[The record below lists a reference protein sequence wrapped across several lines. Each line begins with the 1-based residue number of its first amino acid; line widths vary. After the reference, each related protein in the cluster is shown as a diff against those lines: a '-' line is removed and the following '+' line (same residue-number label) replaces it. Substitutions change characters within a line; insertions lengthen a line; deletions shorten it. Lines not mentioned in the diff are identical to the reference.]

1 LKPNPGADVIT
12 ILRGLRRRLI
22 VREGLDAL
30 AIGALAGA
38 GGLLIVEAVRRVGEH
53 REPISFSLAIA
64 IPLAAALLF
73 ALLTLTRTRSVRDV
87 AVLADRRGSTKDRL
101 VTALALAD
109 EKPGEISAL
118 ARAECAA
125 WLSRADFRPLFP
137 LHAPR
142 LGVWLIVP
150 FVALGLLRLDFV
162 IGRGKAIAEARE
174 AQAAIADTTRQIEEL
189 ARKVEQLRQQ
199 DHSEEL
205 RKLSEQLQQ
214 SAEKLRAE
222 TKPAD
227 AEKAALRELSSLE
240 EMMRELQRQPS
251 PAEEMKELA
260 KALAQVPGMQDV
272 LKALNEKNLE
282 EAQRALEQARD
293 AQKTAANPPNEE
305 QVEKTLRDAMQNL
318 AERRQ
323 LSQALQNLV
332 QQMNQQ
338 GGSPSQQAMQQLQ
351 QMMQQ
356 AQQNSDQ
363 QGDGSGQRQMTMQ
376 ELISALE
383 NMKASETENPD
394 QKHPGGDQP
403 GQGQRV
409 TVQAFGQN
417 SPGAPR
423 QPGDASAPSGKP
435 GSEHD
440 LGTSETPFGEKNAA
454 QDHGRDLALKGQ
466 LGQGES
472 LSMMLPSAGDQSRAA
487 QRYKALYDAAA
498 AAAQDSVQQE
508 NIPLGS
514 RFLIKR
520 YFESIRPSE

>member
-1 LKPNPGADVIT
+1 MKPNPGADVIT
-12 ILRGLRRRLI
+12 ILRGLRRRLV
-22 VREGLDAL
+22 VRESLDAL
-30 AIGALAGA
+30 AVGALAGL
-38 GGLLIVEAVRRVGEH
+38 GTLLLVEAVRRLEGS
-53 REPISFSLAIA
+53 REPLTLVLAGA
-64 IPLAAALLF
+64 IPVGAAVLF
-73 ALLTLTRTRSVRDV
+73 ALLALARARPLRDV
-87 AVLADRRGSTKDRL
+87 AVLADRRGKTKDRL
-101 VTALALAD
+101 VTALSLAGD
-109 EKPGEISAL
+109 TAGEMPEL

-125 WLSRADFRPLFP
+125 WLARANFRPLFP

-142 LGVWLIVP
+142 LGGWLIVP
-150 FVALGLLRLDFV
+150 LAALGLLRLDFAIV
-162 IGRGKAIAEARE
+162 RAKAAANASE

-214 SAEKLRAE
+214 SAERLRAE

-260 KALAQVPGMQDV
+260 KALAQVPGMQEV
-272 LKALNEKNLE
+272 IKALNEKNLA
-282 EAQRALEQARD
+282 EAQRALEQAREE
-293 AQKTAANPPNEE
+293 QKTGASQSNEE
-305 QVEKTLRDAMQNL
+305 QVQKTLREAMQNL

-323 LSQALQNLV
+323 LSQALQNLA
-332 QQMNQQ
+332 QQMNQP

-351 QMMQQ
+351 QMLQQ
-356 AQQNSDQ
+356 AQQDGGQ
-363 QGDGSGQRQMTMQ
+363 QGGGSNQRQMTLK

-383 NMKASETENPD
+383 NMKANETGNPE
-394 QKHPGGDQP
+394 QKGGNGQP
-403 GQGQRV
+403 GEGQRV

-417 SPGAPR
+417 PPGSPP
-423 QPGDASAPSGKP
+423 QPGDASAPSGQP
-435 GSEHD
+435 GSERD
-440 LGTSETPFGEKNAA
+440 LGTSETPFGEKSVA
-454 QDHGRDLALKGQ
+454 QDRGGDLALKGQ

-472 LSMMLPSAGDQSRAA
+472 LSMMLPSAGDQSRSA
-487 QRYKALYDAAA
+487 QRYKALYEAAA